1 MAANDWLSRGADF
14 GRSVDTAMTIQIAL
28 IRGINVG
35 GHQAVAMSE
44 LRDLLTQLGFESARS
59 LLQSGNL
66 VFRGDARTSGEIER
80 LLEVEAEKRLDLHA
94 DFLIRSAKEWRE
106 VVARNPFRKE
116 AERDPSHLVVMFL
129 KSAANAKDVKAVQA
143 AITGPEII
151 RADGRHLY
159 IVYPDGIGRSRLTN
173 ALIEKKLGIR
183 GTARNWNTVLKIAA
197 LAEE

>member
-1 MAANDWLSRGADF
+1 
-14 GRSVDTAMTIQIAL
+14 MTIQIAL

-35 GHQAVAMSE
+35 GHQAVAMSD
-44 LRDLLTQLGFESARS
+44 LRDLLTQLGFDGARS

-66 VFRGDARTSGEIER
+66 IFRCDAQRSSGLES
-80 LLEVEAEKRLDLHA
+80 LLEIEAEKRLGIHA
-94 DFLIRSAKEWRE
+94 DFLIRNAKEWRE

-116 AERDPSHLVVMFL
+116 AAGDPSHLVVMFL
-129 KSAANAKDVKAVQA
+129 KAAANAKEVKAVEE
-143 AITGPEII
+143 AIAGREKI

-197 LAEE
+197 LAEK

>member
-1 MAANDWLSRGADF
+1 
-14 GRSVDTAMTIQIAL
+14 MTIQIAL
-28 IRGINVG
+28 LRGVNVG
-35 GHQAVAMSE
+35 GHNAVAMSE
-44 LRDLLTQLGFESARS
+44 LRDLLTQLGFESPRS

-66 VFRGDARTSGEIER
+66 VFRGDSRTDAELER
-80 LLEVEAEKRLDLHA
+80 LLEAEADKRLGLHA

-129 KSAANAKDVKAVQA
+129 KSATNAKDVKAVQA
-143 AITGPEII
+143 AIAGSEII

-173 ALIEKKLGIR
+173 ALLEKKLGIR

-197 LAEE
+197 LADEKTD

>member
-1 MAANDWLSRGADF
+1 
-14 GRSVDTAMTIQIAL
+14 MTIQIAL
-28 IRGINVG
+28 LRGVNVG
-35 GHQAVAMSE
+35 GRNAVPMSG
-44 LRDLLTQLGFESARS
+44 LRDLLTQLGFESPRS

-66 VFRGDARTSGEIER
+66 VFRGDSRTDADLER
-80 LLEVEAEKRLDLHA
+80 LLETEADKRLGLHA

-129 KSAANAKDVKAVQA
+129 KSATNAKDVKAVQA
-143 AITGPEII
+143 AIAGSEII

-173 ALIEKKLGIR
+173 ALLEKKLGIR
-183 GTARNWNTVLKIAA
+183 GTARNWNTVLKLAA
-197 LAEE
+197 ISDDKTD

>member
-1 MAANDWLSRGADF
+1 
-14 GRSVDTAMTIQIAL
+14 MTIQIAL
-28 IRGINVG
+28 LRGVNVG
-35 GHQAVAMSE
+35 GHNAVAMPE
-44 LRDLLTQLGFESARS
+44 LRDLLTQLGFESPRS

-66 VFRGDARTSGEIER
+66 VFRGDSRTDADLER
-80 LLEVEAEKRLDLHA
+80 LLEAEADKRLGLHA

-129 KSAANAKDVKAVQA
+129 KSATNAKDVKAVQA
-143 AITGPEII
+143 AIAGSEII

-173 ALIEKKLGIR
+173 ALLEKKLGIR

-197 LAEE
+197 LADDQTE

>member
-1 MAANDWLSRGADF
+1 
-14 GRSVDTAMTIQIAL
+14 MTVQIAL
-28 IRGINVG
+28 LRGINVG

-44 LRDLLTQLGFESARS
+44 LRDLLTQLGFERARS

-66 VFRGDARTSGEIER
+66 VFLSDARTGGELER
-80 LLEVEAEKRLDLHA
+80 LLETEAETRLGIHA

-106 VVARNPFRKE
+106 IVVRNPFRKE

-129 KSAANAKDVKAVQA
+129 KAAVNAKDLKAVQA
-143 AITGPEII
+143 VITGPEIV
-151 RADGRHLY
+151 RAGGRHLY

-197 LAEE
+197 LADE

>member
-1 MAANDWLSRGADF
+1 MKRQDQQLH
-14 GRSVDTAMTIQIAL
+14 IAL

-35 GHQAVAMSE
+35 GHLPVSMSD
-44 LRDLLTQLGFESARS
+44 LRDMLTHLGFESPRS

-66 VFRGDARTSGEIER
+66 VFRCDARRGAGLEG
-80 LLEVEAEKRLDLHA
+80 LLEAEAEKRLGLRA

-129 KSAANAKDVKAVQA
+129 KSAAEAKNVKAVQA
-143 AITGPEII
+143 AITGSERI
-151 RADGRHLY
+151 RGDGRQVY
-159 IVYPDGIGRSRLTN
+159 IVYPAGIGRSPLTN
-173 ALIEKKLGIR
+173 VLLEKKLGIR

-197 LAEE
+197 LADEKTE

>member
-1 MAANDWLSRGADF
+1 
-14 GRSVDTAMTIQIAL
+14 MTIQIAL
-28 IRGINVG
+28 LRGVNVG
-35 GHQAVAMSE
+35 GHNAVAMSQ

-66 VFRGDARTSGEIER
+66 VFRGDSRTDADLER
-80 LLEVEAEKRLDLHA
+80 WLEAEADKRLGLHA

-129 KSAANAKDVKAVQA
+129 KSATNAKGVKAVQA
-143 AITGPEII
+143 AIAGSEII

-173 ALIEKKLGIR
+173 ALLEKKLGIR
-183 GTARNWNTVLKIAA
+183 GTARNWSTVLKLAA
-197 LAEE
+197 MSDDKTE